1 MDFHPEKK
9 TVLQLINRK
18 PGKTAVAAER
28 LHSLAGGIHAAALN
42 SEDQIKIKTLIEAY
56 TAKRQDTDF
65 FAQAVKIFLE
75 ASADMKRA
83 MLAANMY
90 AAFLA
95 FFVGKGK
102 GSSLDGKPA
111 MPVTDPAGKKP
122 KKPGKPKRP

>member
-9 TVLQLINRK
+9 TVLQLVNRK
-18 PGKTAVAAER
+18 PGKSASAVDR
-28 LHSLAGGIHAAALN
+28 LHSLASGIHLAALN

-56 TAKRQDTDF
+56 SANRRDTDL
-65 FAQAVKIFLE
+65 FAQAARIFLE
-75 ASADMKRA
+75 ASEDMKRA
-83 MLAANMY
+83 MLAANIY

-102 GSSLDGKPA
+102 GSSPDGKPVL
-111 MPVTDPAGKKP
+111 PVDPAGQKP